1 MRYSAVS
8 NPYTREEFD
17 IFNNK
22 EHRNVGTYTDDSYLH
37 PNVNNST
44 FSMAHF
50 TYQLQKVEVIGNVCN
65 VVNLKQNHKSILCRS
80 VIKGC

>member
-1 MRYSAVS
+1 
-8 NPYTREEFD
+8 
-17 IFNNK
+17 
-22 EHRNVGTYTDDSYLH
+22 
-37 PNVNNST
+37 
-44 FSMAHF
+44 MAHF